1 MNTGTKAAEPQTPP
15 GTLLLINADCCGH
28 FLVYS
33 NVLTGWA
40 LARGLRVAYLGPIA
54 EDRSFVRLHAGHP
67 RVQFLDAGLEPSGP
81 NAEPFSCGWIRQV
94 QTRLRPDICVLL
106 NGDALLFEEEAL
118 LDPALRFPAR
128 TFAVSTFGHR
138 ECYTC
143 FDEPYTERLNALLRR
158 PGPNVGPFAGL
169 FTLDEHHARE
179 ARRDYAGRL
188 HFLPDMYRDFP
199 AQPRRLRSAQDLD
212 EERALHGFLE
222 SAKGP
227 VLPLLGKF
235 DGRKNPLWVLRLVA
249 ERPKACCVVLGERV
263 PGPEDVEIDALLTR
277 LEAEGRAFV
286 RFRYVS
292 EALFDV
298 VLRHPRTGIVPL
310 PYHCHFGSSGIQL
323 MACLRNR
330 PVLVSDQGLMAAR
343 VRGWGL
349 GRAFRVGDEADFRR
363 EYERMERQGAE
374 AYAGGIRRFMRYF
387 SRANLYAAL
396 DVMLDPEAP
405 GARVPKT
412 GPQRRNTLSRG
423 LAVDNDGER
432 GNGGGTASHSA
443 KHAINNAA
451 DSATDSATDRANQA
465 DAEAEALFRQ
475 GLDAAALGRLEQA
488 AALMR
493 ASLALE
499 PGAHHRQLRL
509 ALVLCRLGR
518 LAEAHAAMRQALE
531 GNLSEEFGFFARL
544 SLDLTS
550 LMQRRGK
557 TEHALASLA
566 WLLAVTPK
574 FPPRLAAPQF
584 SIAEEGC
591 RELVQR
597 FVHAAVECC
606 DFHAMGWCIIADVMV
621 QDKTWDLAA
630 ACYAKAL
637 ELTPEDGGLALS
649 LSDVLRYMARHD
661 ESLEVLNQLERR
673 APESPGLWHK
683 RGQVHLAQGRIDEA
697 LAAFAREPANSPFAE
712 AVAEHVSRA
721 LAAKNKQ

>member
-1 MNTGTKAAEPQTPP
+1 MNTGMKTADRPSPSK
-15 GTLLLINADCCGH
+15 TLLLINADCCGH

-40 LARGLRVAYLGPIA
+40 LARGLRVLYLGPIV

-81 NAEPFSCGWIRQV
+81 ETEPFSCRWIRQV

-106 NGDALLFEEEAL
+106 NGDALLFEEEEL
-118 LDPALRFPAR
+118 LDAGLRFPAR

-138 ECYTC
+138 ERYTC
-143 FDEPYTERLNALLRR
+143 FDEPYTTRLNALLSR
-158 PGPNVGPFAGL
+158 PGPGLGPFAGL
-169 FTLDEHHARE
+169 FTLDEHHARA
-179 ARRDYAGRL
+179 ARREGKGRL

-212 EERALHGFLE
+212 EERALHVFLE
-222 SAKGP
+222 SCQGP

-263 PGPEDVEIDALLTR
+263 PGPEDGEIDALLAR

-323 MACLRNR
+323 MACLRGR

-343 VRGWGL
+343 VRDWGL

-363 EYERMERQGAE
+363 EYGRMEHEGAE
-374 AYAGGIRRFMRYF
+374 AYAQGIRRFMRYF

-405 GARVPKT
+405 GARAPKT
-412 GPQRRNTLSRG
+412 GPQQRGAVVRG
-423 LAVDNDGER
+423 LASGNGGKM
-432 GNGGGTASHSA
+432 GNGGGAASHSA
-443 KHAINNAA
+443 KHATNDTA
-451 DSATDSATDRANQA
+451 DRATDRADQA

-475 GLDAAALGRLEQA
+475 GLDAAALGGLEKA
-488 AALMR
+488 VALMR

-509 ALVLCRLGR
+509 ALLLRRLGR
-518 LAEAHAAMRQALE
+518 LAEAHAAMLQVQA
-531 GNLSEEFGFFARL
+531 GNLSVEFGFVVRL
-544 SLDLTS
+544 SLDLVA
-550 LMQRRGK
+550 LMQLRGERQSALELLAQLLAI
-557 TEHALASLA
+557 TPGFPSQQAAPLFSLASG
-566 WLLAVTPK
+566 
-574 FPPRLAAPQF
+574 
-584 SIAEEGC
+584 EC
-591 RELVQR
+591 LVLFR
-597 FVHAAVECC
+597 RSVHAAVECC
-606 DFHAMGWCIIADVMV
+606 ALPARGWYFLADVLV
-621 QDKTWDLAA
+621 QNKTWDLAA

-661 ESLEVLNQLERR
+661 ESLEVLDQLERR
-673 APESPGLWHK
+673 APDSAGLWHK
-683 RGQVHLAQGRIDEA
+683 RGQVYLAQGRIDEA
-697 LAAFAREPANSPFAE
+697 LAAFAREPADSPFAE
-712 AVAEHVSRA
+712 AVAEHVCRA
-721 LAAKNKQ
+721 LAAQNKQ